1 VLAFVYKRVPGAMQE
16 VFTRIDYMNLPDPSN
31 NKPTD
36 IIKTDLHVMDFLFDT
51 RAEIPDEPK

>member
-1 VLAFVYKRVPGAMQE
+1 MQD

-51 RAEIPDEPK
+51 RADIPDEPKFAYYTY